1 MPEGGMNML
10 HHEALRQ
17 LTLERQQL
25 RQREAE
31 AERLARQA
39 RGQRQR
45 RKRLKLEAA
54 LGLLRHRR
62 AAHGA

>member
-1 MPEGGMNML
+1 ML

-17 LTLERQQL
+17 LTLDRQQL
-25 RQREAE
+25 RRREAE

-45 RKRLKLEAA
+45 RRQLTLDAA

-62 AAHGA
+62 PAHGA

>member
-1 MPEGGMNML
+1 MNML

-17 LTLERQQL
+17 LTHDRQQL

-45 RKRLKLEAA
+45 RRQLTLEAA
-54 LGLLRHRR
+54 LGLLRHRH